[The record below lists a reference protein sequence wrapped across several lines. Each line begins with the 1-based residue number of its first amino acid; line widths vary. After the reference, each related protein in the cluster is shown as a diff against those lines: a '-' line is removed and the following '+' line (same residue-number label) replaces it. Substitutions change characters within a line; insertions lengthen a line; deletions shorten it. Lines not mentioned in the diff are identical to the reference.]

1 MAHHLRVPLNRYA
14 EFPVRV
20 FRRLDKAVQR
30 PSGDSQGAGVGDA
43 LVVAGIPGN
52 ALAQDAGDA
61 RARFQRSR
69 PTKEQN
75 NRSGFVDV
83 GKD

>member
-1 MAHHLRVPLNRYA
+1 M
-14 EFPVRV
+14 
-20 FRRLDKAVQR
+20 FRRLDKAVQH

-69 PTKEQN
+69 LTKEQN